1 MVIEQALQTP
11 ISNGAFEQIDGLDIF
26 VRRSNPEATDV
37 DVVMIHG
44 LGGTSANWTDL
55 MHLQAERG
63 RTVAALDLPGFGRS
77 EPEPGGDYS
86 LARHAGIVIEFLDSL
101 PTPVHLVGNSLGG
114 AVVTVVAAE
123 RPDLVATLTLLAPA
137 LPHVKFG
144 VEKLPILLGLAPKAA
159 ELLEWARGNQSPTDR
174 VNETMKLVF
183 GDPGRINPLRH
194 AEAVQEQTLRHGLP
208 HVWHAFVGSSRGLG
222 RGFLPWRRDYL
233 WKRLDEVQAP
243 VLGLFGTQDRL
254 VDPSIAG
261 RVAHTISG
269 GTVVVMPGI
278 GHCPQM
284 EVPIATDRLLDA
296 HILGQL

>member
-1 MVIEQALQTP
+1 MDQALQTP
-11 ISNGAFEQIDGLDIF
+11 IMDGRFEQIDGLDVF
-26 VRRSNPEATDV
+26 VRRSHPDADEV

-44 LGGTSANWTDL
+44 LGGSSANWTDL
-55 MHLQAERG
+55 MHLQTARG

-77 EPEPGGDYS
+77 EPDPMGDYS
-86 LARHAGIVIEFLDSL
+86 LTRHARLVTAFIETL
-101 PTPVHLVGNSLGG
+101 PYPVHLVGNSLGG

-144 VEKLPILLGLAPKAA
+144 VEKLPILLGLAPRAA
-159 ELLEWARGNQSPTDR
+159 ELLEWARGSQSPQER
-174 VNETMKLVF
+174 VDETLNLVF
-183 GDPGRINPLRH
+183 GDQTRINPLRK
-194 AEAVQEQTLRHGLP
+194 AEAVVEQQLRHGLP

-233 WKRLDEVQAP
+233 WRRLDNVTMP
-243 VLGLFGTQDRL
+243 VLGLFGTEDRL
-254 VDPSIAG
+254 VDPAIAS

-284 EVPIATDRLLDA
+284 EVPITTDRLLDA